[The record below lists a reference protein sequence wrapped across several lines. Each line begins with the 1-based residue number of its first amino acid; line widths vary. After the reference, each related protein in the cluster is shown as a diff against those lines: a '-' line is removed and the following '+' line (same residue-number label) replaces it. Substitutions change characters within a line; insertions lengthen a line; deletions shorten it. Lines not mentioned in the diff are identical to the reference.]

1 MENQN
6 NIVGAVRRFAGFPNN
21 TLAAIIAAI
30 ASDQIAIA
38 NDRNAIIHTDNEGNA
53 CKTMSG
59 EATDDD
65 NFTFTS
71 TAMKLPLPFTFELG
85 NQTTVGSKRI
95 RITDSGVF
103 FEVYDG
109 VTPWAEMGAFI

>member
-6 NIVGAVRRFAGFPNN
+6 NITGAVRRFAGFPNN

-30 ASDQIAIA
+30 ASNQIAIA

-65 NFTFTS
+65 NFTFT
-71 TAMKLPLPFTFELG
+71 AIDMQLPLPFTFKFGDQTSNGSMRFTITTDNFKFEKRISGSWVELG
-85 NQTTVGSKRI
+85 A
-95 RITDSGVF
+95 F
-103 FEVYDG
+103 F
-109 VTPWAEMGAFI
+109 